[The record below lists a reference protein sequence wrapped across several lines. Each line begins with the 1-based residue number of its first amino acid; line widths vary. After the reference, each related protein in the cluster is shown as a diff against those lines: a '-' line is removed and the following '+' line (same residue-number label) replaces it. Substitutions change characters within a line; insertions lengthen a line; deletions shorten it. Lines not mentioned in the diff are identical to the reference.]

1 MGKRAERKTRAAAKE
16 KRATAAASLK
26 VDSPKVV
33 PPQLNPVESGEDGVS
48 VVKERKLCPHLDKGI
63 DLEKFSAKIKASD
76 PSRCEDCREGSSDRR
91 GKRGKGKH
99 GKKKGNASVDSKS
112 DSRAIW
118 VCLDCGHYSCG
129 GVGLPTTPQTH
140 AVRHTRQTRHPLV
153 IRWDNPHLRWC
164 FPCNTLIPVEKIEEN
179 CEKKDTFSEVVKL
192 IKGRTTEGSMVDVED
207 VWFGGGSVTS
217 EMKTEGIVSS
227 GNDLD
232 AKGGYVVRGLTNLGN
247 TCFFNSVMQNLL
259 AMDRVRDYFLNMDAS
274 FGPLTIALNKL
285 FDETKPETGLRNVIN
300 PRSFFG
306 CLCSK
311 SPQFRGY
318 EQHDSHELL
327 HCLLDGLCTEEL
339 NARKKINASMENG
352 ASSNHGPTFVDS
364 VFGGQISSTVCC
376 VECGHSS
383 TVREPFLDLSLPV
396 PTKKPPPKKVQ
407 PNSRAKKAKL
417 PPKKS
422 GKSRPKINKNPDT
435 VTAQSIS
442 NSSASAE
449 SAVPLNEQMA
459 SSSGDSSQSCF
470 VGPATM
476 AAQSGSAS
484 QNVSAVPQ
492 SESEQ
497 VSENSVV
504 ASLDD
509 MTWLDF
515 LEPPTISDEH
525 NMTLQSNHLLFQDS
539 GDKDKVSDDILL
551 ESNQIPSLDEESNKK
566 LDASSVNPWED
577 ELPSLAQDSEV
588 ILLPYHEETSN
599 TLDILSREAESS
611 SSVMG
616 CGQEEPDFDGFGG
629 LFNEPEIA
637 IGPVAGPSLPNEGAV
652 SGVVVGNSSES
663 DPDEVDDSDS
673 PVSVESCLAHF
684 IKPELLTND
693 NAWDCEGCTRSLQRQ
708 ELEALRKQAK
718 LALKTLVNGGESG
731 NQRDLKSTKD
741 ISCPPEFENPSNED
755 MDINL
760 NSVSGTLVSRNGMTD
775 YLNQNSSEVDSGQT
789 CETNTI
795 VSQQEEGKVE
805 KNDAREEQS
814 HFSGSHKS
822 CSQESSPDQADD
834 SCSVDESSSTG
845 NAIDKVQLS
854 GSHESEESN
863 SKEMKFKTVKV
874 KRDATKRVLI
884 DKAPPILTI
893 HLKRFS
899 QDARGRLSKLN
910 GHVNFRET
918 IDLRPYMDPRCIDQ
932 EKYLYHLVGVVE
944 HLGTMRGGHYVAYV
958 KGEKSKGKAEK
969 EIRECVWHHVSDAYV
984 REVSLEQVL
993 RCEAYIL
1000 FYQKN

>member
-192 IKGRTTEGSMVDVED
+192 IKGRTTEGSTVDVED

-285 FDETKPETGLRNVIN
+285 FDETKPE
-300 PRSFFG
+300 
-306 CLCSK
+306 
-311 SPQFRGY
+311 
-318 EQHDSHELL
+318 
-327 HCLLDGLCTEEL
+327 
-339 NARKKINASMENG
+339 
-352 ASSNHGPTFVDS
+352 
-364 VFGGQISSTVCC
+364 
-376 VECGHSS
+376 

-525 NMTLQSNHLLFQDS
+525 NTTLQSNDLLFQDS

-958 KGEKSKGKAEK
+958 KGVKSKGKAEK

-1000 FYQKN
+1000 FYQKIEMMKTFHTFDVFA